1 MSGAEILAAVLVTIL
16 AGLET
21 VIAALTVKELARKR
35 DKKWAS
41 LRSAWLRV
49 SISAVLALVA
59 VDLWIGRRPP
69 FEGVIGLI
77 LIVSF
82 GGAVV
87 LLLID
92 IGRDLARAIS
102 VRRNRPA
109 GPPARRQP
117 APIPAPAV
125 AGLHVSGVAVHDPG
139 WAEALKS
146 TTPIVGPIRMMRA
159 QASGGENP
167 LVALRAIY
175 VALLAS
181 LPLFLFV
188 LSFIVPWDGSSAQ
201 DWFAGLVA
209 IYGAAAIGLV
219 QWARHRP
226 LSLGSPKQ
234 LAASYRALFFI
245 GVGYAQSAALL
256 GFVGVFLTDSLWVY
270 VLGMG
275 FGLLGLALL
284 APTRADITRR
294 QQQIASLDSTM
305 SLLEALVVP
314 TEDDPRSAGT
324 G

>member
-1 MSGAEILAAVLVTIL
+1 
-16 AGLET
+16 
-21 VIAALTVKELARKR
+21 
-35 DKKWAS
+35 
-41 LRSAWLRV
+41 
-49 SISAVLALVA
+49 
-59 VDLWIGRRPP
+59 
-69 FEGVIGLI
+69 
-77 LIVSF
+77 
-82 GGAVV
+82 
-87 LLLID
+87 
-92 IGRDLARAIS
+92 
-102 VRRNRPA
+102 
-109 GPPARRQP
+109 
-117 APIPAPAV
+117 
-125 AGLHVSGVAVHDPG
+125 
-139 WAEALKS
+139 
-146 TTPIVGPIRMMRA
+146 
-159 QASGGENP
+159 
-167 LVALRAIY
+167 
-175 VALLAS
+175 
-181 LPLFLFV
+181 

-245 GVGYAQSAALL
+245 GLGYAQSAAYL

-294 QQQIASLDSTM
+294 QQQIASLDSTK

-314 TEDDPRSAGT
+314 TEDDPRSAVT